1 MVAISFPLV
10 YTKCFFCFEDNEIQ
24 QLFYH
29 ILVIVLFQ
37 IGWAIVQISHL
48 SIIPNI
54 TNVPAQR
61 SIESNRAISV
71 RTQVHQ
77 LELNNGY
84 IYLRL
89 ISNNACDSIFNKTH
103 KDEIN

>member
-61 SIESNRAISV
+61 SELTAIRYNYITHSYILSV
-71 RTQVHQ
+71 
-77 LELNNGY
+77 LF
-84 IYLRL
+84 YLL
-89 ISNNACDSIFNKTH
+89 LHNICKFTG
-103 KDEIN
+103 